1 MATKQELNFQSVTD
15 ISCISVRKTHLPPAL
30 CGPKIPVGVGHAS
43 GQIGHA
49 KICNFVATLLE
60 HKRLRKFVS
69 TPGASGR
76 SYRVR
81 PNGPEKYTKDTTD
94 VQTLM

>member
-1 MATKQELNFQSVTD
+1 MRIHRAPRRVPASSTRPESALAPLRRTPG
-15 ISCISVRKTHLPPAL
+15 KTHLPPAL
-30 CGPKIPVGVGHAS
+30 CGPKIPVGAGHAC
-43 GQIGHA
+43 GQIGRA

-81 PNGPEKYTKDTTD
+81 PNEIYQGYH
-94 VQTLM
+94 